1 MPTLQWVGKDKVVNH
16 HLDVPF
22 RVLNKVSSFR
32 APEGTPANSTDNR
45 IIHGDNLE
53 ALKSLLPEFEGKVKC
68 IYIDP
73 PYNTGNEG
81 WVYNDAVN
89 DPKIKRWLGQVVGK
103 EGEDLSR
110 HDKWLCMMYP
120 RLKLLHRLLAKDG
133 AIFVSIDDNE
143 VQHLRPILDEI
154 FGAQNRIEQFIWKK
168 SYGGG
173 AKERYA
179 VTVHEYILMYA
190 KEKGS
195 IRELALP
202 PDDAAEK
209 RYYKLTDEKVSLRGP
224 FRVKPLEATK
234 SMDARENL
242 VYPIP
247 APDGTSV
254 LPKRQWWWSRERAE
268 AALKNNDLYFSRNKN
283 GGWSVQYKQ
292 YLRDGDGAQR
302 SAKPFSILDGP
313 YTQTGSAALRSIF
326 WDFQGEVFQFPK
338 PAQLIERLLEMLPDD
353 PQAIVLDSFAGSG
366 TTAEAVLSANS
377 RDAGNR
383 RFILIEAMDY
393 ARTLTA
399 ERVQR
404 VASGYGQPESYVA
417 GLGGGFDY
425 YTIGEPIFLPDE
437 NLNEAVGTEAIR
449 AYVAYSEGIPSDD
462 QTTAENPHS
471 PYLLGLNR
479 ETAWIFHYE
488 PDRAT
493 SLDMDFL
500 SGLRFGAE
508 TGASKPG
515 TVIIY
520 ADRCLL
526 SVALMAKHGIIFKKI
541 PRDITRF

>member
-32 APEGTPANSTDNR
+32 APDGTPENSTDNR

-89 DPKIKRWLGQVVGK
+89 DPKMKRWLGQVVGK

-120 RLKLLHRLLAKDG
+120 RLKLLHRLLSQDG
-133 AIFVSIDDNE
+133 VLWVTLDDSE
-143 VQHLRPILDEI
+143 GQYFKLLADEI
-154 FGAQNRIEQFIWKK
+154 FGRGNFIATFCWQKTLTRRNDAK
-168 SYGGG
+168 LVSTAHDYVFCYAKNSAIVSL
-173 AKERYA
+173 AKEGKEQKQRDTYTNRDNDPRGDWLA
-179 VTVHEYILMYA
+179 VPFHAPNIRENLTYKITTPGGRELWPP
-190 KEKGS
+190 KGRCWS
-195 IRELALP
+195 TTEGQYRELAA
-202 PDDAAEK
+202 DNRIYFGK
-209 RYYKLTDEKVSLRGP
+209 
-224 FRVKPLEATK
+224 
-234 SMDARENL
+234 
-242 VYPIP
+242 
-247 APDGTSV
+247 DG
-254 LPKRQWWWSRERAE
+254 
-268 AALKNNDLYFSRNKN
+268 N
-283 GGWSVQYKQ
+283 GM
-292 YLRDGDGAQR
+292 AQR
-302 SAKPFSILDGP
+302 KKFWNESTTDMVPWTWWP
-313 YTQTGSAALRSIF
+313 YTDAGDNREANKEIKAIVGSSAMETF
-326 WDFQGEVFQFPK
+326 PTPK
-338 PAQLIERLLEMLPDD
+338 PVKLIEKILALSAPRDAL
-353 PQAIVLDSFAGSG
+353 VLDSFAGSG
-366 TTAEAVLSANS
+366 TTAHAVLKANLA
-377 RDAGNR
+377 DNGQR
-383 RFILIEAMDY
+383 RFILIEMEDY
-393 ARTLTA
+393 ADRITA
-399 ERVQR
+399 ARVHR
-404 VASGYGQPESYVA
+404 AIEGYGEGTDA
-417 GLGGGFDY
+417 GLALGGGFDY
-425 YTIGEPIFLPDE
+425 YTVGEPIFLPDE

-526 SVALMAKHGIIFKKI
+526 SAAFMAKHGIIFKKI